1 MTFLSMMEGVY
12 LEHWPMAIILV
23 ITMRRRSG
31 RSKKEADKLRSK
43 VNNFFVEKKY
53 YKGMVLLISL
63 LKHSPTNRSW
73 LRWSIN
79 MNKLMG

>member
-1 MTFLSMMEGVY
+1 
-12 LEHWPMAIILV
+12 MAIILV
-23 ITMRRRSG
+23 IILRRRSG
-31 RSKKEADKLRSK
+31 RSKKEANKLRSK

-53 YKGMVLLISL
+53 YRSMVLFISL
-63 LKHSPTNRSW
+63 LKHSPTDRSW